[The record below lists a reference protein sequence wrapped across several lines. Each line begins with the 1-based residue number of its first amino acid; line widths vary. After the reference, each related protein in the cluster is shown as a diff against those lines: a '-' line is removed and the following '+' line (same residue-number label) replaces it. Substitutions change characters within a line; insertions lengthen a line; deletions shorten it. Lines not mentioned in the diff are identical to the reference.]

1 MKNLL
6 RWIQTAYGLNTV
18 GVIVGLLGF
27 AAAMTPS
34 LLPRPPLFTGVL
46 AASGFMLGYGA
57 GVAIYRLYYWTL
69 DKPPPGDGR
78 HTPGLLLYLVAAAV
92 LVTGII
98 LSQVWQN
105 QVRELIGVERADGI
119 ALVGIL
125 VYFAFLSTLALLV
138 ARGVRKVY
146 RLTRARVAKF
156 SHVPRRLATIL
167 SLIIATVVIVA
178 VIDGAV
184 LDNVYAQLDARF
196 AAINLRTNAGV
207 EKPVS
212 ALRSGGPGSL
222 VDWETLGRH
231 GRSFVGSGPD
241 AKQIAEFTGQSA
253 LQPIRVYV
261 SGKQAPNAA
270 ARAALAVKEL
280 ERTGAFERELLIV
293 STTTGSGWIEPASAA
308 AIEYMHGGNTAHVT
322 IQYSY
327 FPSALALMA
336 SRTEATDSG
345 RALFDA
351 VFDRWE
357 QLPEGARPKLIVQG
371 LSLGSFG
378 GQAAFSS
385 AADFAMR
392 SDGALFLGTP
402 GFAQPWRQFTR
413 NRDAGSLEIKPV
425 YRGGRIVR
433 FANDRADLNAMLDDR
448 RGPRVLYLQYATD
461 PICWWSPDL
470 VWHEPDWMRE
480 PKGEGVS
487 DSLRWFPVITFL
499 QITLDQYFSNHTP
512 NGHGHNYAP
521 DIVAAWAAVV
531 PPAGWT
537 VEQSDRLQK
546 LIDARYADP
555 L

>member
-1 MKNLL
+1 MKKLAVWL
-6 RWIQTAYGLNTV
+6 QKAYSLNYV
-18 GVIVGLLGF
+18 GVLVGLLGF

-34 LLPRPPLFTGVL
+34 LLPRPPLFIGVL
-46 AASGFMLGYGA
+46 AASGFMLGYGV
-57 GVAIYRLYYWTL
+57 GVAIYNLYYWTV
-69 DKPPPGDGR
+69 DRPPPESAR
-78 HTPGLLLYLVAAAV
+78 HTPGALLYIAAAV
-92 LVTGII
+92 VFVAGIS
-98 LSQVWQN
+98 LAQVWQN
-105 QVRELIGVERADGI
+105 KVRQLIGMEPIDGI
-119 ALVGIL
+119 EVLGIL
-125 VYFAFLSTLALLV
+125 VYFVVLATLVLIL
-138 ARGVRKVY
+138 ARAVRKLFRVTS
-146 RLTRARVAKF
+146 TRMSRF
-156 SHVPRRLATIL
+156 RIVPRRLGLLL
-167 SLIIATVVIVA
+167 SLIIATVIVVA
-178 VIDGAV
+178 IVDGAIV
-184 LDNVYAQLDARF
+184 STVKARLNATY

-207 EKPVS
+207 EKPTS
-212 ALRSGGPGSL
+212 PLRSGGPESL
-222 VDWETLGRH
+222 VDWDTLGRH
-231 GRSFVGSGPD
+231 GRSFVGSGPT
-241 AKQIAEFTGQSA
+241 AKDIHDYTRQAA
-253 LQPIRVYV
+253 LEPIRVYV
-261 SGKQAPNAA
+261 SGQQAPSPA
-270 ARAALAVKEL
+270 ARAELAVKEL
-280 ERTGAFERELLIV
+280 MRTGAFERKVLIV

-308 AIEYMHGGNTAHVT
+308 AIEYMHDGDTAHVT

-327 FPSALALMA
+327 LPSALALMA

-357 QLPEGARPKLIVQG
+357 QMPKERRPTLIVQG

-402 GFAQPWRQFTR
+402 GFSQPWRNFTR
-413 NRDAGSLEIKPV
+413 NRDPGSLEIKPI

-433 FANDRADLNAMLDDR
+433 FANDRQDLHRMLGDL
-448 RGPRVLYLQYATD
+448 RGPRVLYLQYPTD

-470 VWHEPDWMRE
+470 MWHKPDWLRE

-499 QITLDQYFSNHTP
+499 QISLDQYFSNHTP

-531 PPAGWT
+531 PPNGWT
-537 VEQSDRLQK
+537 VDKSESLQK
-546 LIDARYADP
+546 LIDQRYADP